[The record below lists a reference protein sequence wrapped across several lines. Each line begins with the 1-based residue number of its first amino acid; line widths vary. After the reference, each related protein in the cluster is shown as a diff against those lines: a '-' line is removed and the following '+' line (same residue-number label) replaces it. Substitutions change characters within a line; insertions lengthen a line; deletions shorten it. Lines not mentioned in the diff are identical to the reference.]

1 LNRDSIRFHGRYIRI
16 ETSRRQLFSALRQTT
31 SRKRLWLA
39 GSGLAL
45 VLLTIIVGNQFIAQD
60 KAVTR
65 QMLGHDFLAFY
76 TAGSF
81 IRDGRYHDLYKLD
94 AVKDFEQST
103 AHAAD
108 LEVGKSF
115 GPWWNPPF
123 YAMMFEPFAAL
134 PYPNALNLWREICL
148 VALAIAIVL
157 LMQMVAGSARNW
169 GLVPLLVLTSMP
181 FIQALSHGQNTF
193 TSLLLLT
200 ATVAAWRSERR
211 LAAGLLCGL
220 LFYKPQLGAVVAAVL
235 VLDLG
240 WSAFAG
246 LCVTGAVLA
255 AVCLIALPGSLHDY
269 MRLLPANVHWMQVE
283 NSYLWERHV
292 TLKAFWRLLLQGRE
306 AGEPFVITQ
315 ILIWLSV
322 TAVVGGLA
330 WAIVRSRG
338 EKDIRRDRLIA
349 ATITAMPLIMPFYFD
364 YDLLL
369 LAVPVTLYAVDRL
382 RQPASPGDVWLTR
395 GWVVLF
401 FWMFVNPAIGMHTH
415 VNVTVILLSTIAAMQ
430 IRRAGQREVM
440 AQPLPMEQPRNLPL
454 AA

>member
-1 LNRDSIRFHGRYIRI
+1 M
-16 ETSRRQLFSALRQTT
+16 Q
-31 SRKRLWLA
+31 
-39 GSGLAL
+39 L
-45 VLLTIIVGNQFIAQD
+45 VLLTIIIGNQFIPKD

-65 QMLGHDFLAFY
+65 EMLGHDFLAFY

-81 IRDGRYHDLYKLD
+81 IRNGRYHDLYNLD
-94 AVKDFEQST
+94 AVKSFEQST

-123 YAMMFEPFAAL
+123 YAMVFEPFAAL

-157 LMQMVAGSARNW
+157 LMQMVGGHVRDW
-169 GLVPLLVLTSMP
+169 GLVPLLLLTSMP

-240 WSAFAG
+240 WSAFTG
-246 LCVTGAVLA
+246 LCVTGAVLTA
-255 AVCLIALPGSLHDY
+255 ICLIALPGTLHDY
-269 MRLLPANVHWMQVE
+269 MHLLPANVRWMQVE

-292 TLKAFWRLLLQGRE
+292 TLKAFWRLLFQGRE

-315 ILIWLSV
+315 ILTWLSV

-349 ATITAMPLIMPFYFD
+349 ATIAAMPLIMPFYFD

-369 LAVPVTLYAVDRL
+369 LAVPLTLYAVDRL
-382 RQPASPGDVWLTR
+382 QQPSRPGDVWLTR
-395 GWVVLF
+395 GWIALF
-401 FWMFVNPAIGMHTH
+401 FWMFFNPAVGLHTH
-415 VNVTVILLSTIAAMQ
+415 VDVTVILLSAVAAMQ
-430 IRRAGQREVM
+430 IRRAGCAEI
-440 AQPLPMEQPRNLPL
+440 ATISLPIEQPRSLPL